1 MSFIFNISAFTN
13 IGTVRSVNQDRVLV
27 NENILE
33 HGNLHLTDQSNIIC
47 FVADGVGG
55 NNAGEYAS
63 QFILDNIKTN
73 TVLLEGN
80 PVSFLNEINEKL
92 ILSTKNDIDIIGAAT
107 TLSGLYF
114 KDYNIQ
120 VLNAGD
126 SEIWL
131 LRNDIFF
138 KLTNDQVFD
147 EFQKNSPLIS
157 YFGGKE
163 NCLNI
168 DTQTSISELEDN
180 DIFLICSDGLF
191 KSINYKIAESILK
204 ADKALSKKSDK
215 ILENCLSAGMEDNTS
230 VILVECKSMS
240 HE

>member
-1 MSFIFNISAFTN
+1 MSFIFNISAFTH
-13 IGTVRSVNQDRVLV
+13 IGTVRSVNQDR
-27 NENILE
+27 ILA
-33 HGNLHLTDQSNIIC
+33 NQNIIDDGQLNLLNQQHAIS

-55 NNAGEYAS
+55 NKAGEYAS
-63 QFILDNIKTN
+63 QFVLNNIKTN
-73 TVLLEGN
+73 TGLLEEN
-80 PVSFLNEINEKL
+80 PIYFLNEINERL
-92 ILSTKNDIDIIGAAT
+92 ISETKNNIDTIGAAT
-107 TLSGLYF
+107 TLSGIYF
-114 KDYNIQ
+114 KDDDIQ
-120 VLNAGD
+120 ILHAGD

-138 KLTNDQVFD
+138 KLTNDQIFD
-147 EFQKNSPLIS
+147 EFQNNSPLIS

-168 DTQTSISELEDN
+168 ESQSSISELADN

-204 ADKALSKKSDK
+204 ADKALSEKLDK
-215 ILENCLSAGMEDNTS
+215 ILKNCLSAGMEDNTS
-230 VILVECKSMS
+230 VILIESKLIS